1 MTPAATEPTTIQP
14 VSSGTKTAP
23 PVTTTTTRPPSTTTT
38 TTPAV
43 APLAI
48 RNFAFLPSTLV
59 VAVGTTVTVTND
71 DTVTH
76 TWTSTTGAFTSGPL
90 APGASYSHTF
100 TVAGTYPYMCTI
112 HTFMT
117 GTIVVQ

>member
-1 MTPAATEPTTIQP
+1 MQPSSPGTT
-14 VSSGTKTAP
+14 TAP
-23 PVTTTTTRPPSTTTT
+23 PVTTPTAPPTTTTTPPT

-59 VAVGTTVTVTND
+59 ISVGTTVTVTND
-71 DTVTH
+71 DSVGH
-76 TWTSTTGAFTSGPL
+76 TWTSTTGAFNSGPL

-100 TVAGTYPYMCTI
+100 TVAGTYPYMCDV
-112 HTFMT
+112 HPFMT

>member
-1 MTPAATEPTTIQP
+1 MQP
-14 VSSGTKTAP
+14 VSPVTTTVP
-23 PVTTTTTRPPSTTTT
+23 PVTTTTAPPTT
-38 TTPAV
+38 TTPIPSV

-59 VAVGTTVTVTND
+59 VSVGTTVTVTNHD
-71 DTVTH
+71 SVGH
-76 TWTSTTGAFTSGPL
+76 TWTSTTGAFNSGPL

-100 TVAGTYPYMCTI
+100 TVAGTYPYMCDV
-112 HTFMT
+112 HPFMT

>member
-1 MTPAATEPTTIQP
+1 MVQPATAAIQP
-14 VSSGTKTAP
+14 APPSTTAVP
-23 PVTTTTTRPPSTTTT
+23 PVTTTTAPAAPTPTTTT
-38 TTPAV
+38 IPAI

-59 VAVGTTVTVTND
+59 VSVGTTVTVTND
-71 DTVTH
+71 DSVGH
-76 TWTSTTGAFTSGPL
+76 TWTSTTGAFNSGPL

-100 TVAGTYPYMCTI
+100 TVAGTYPYRCDV
-112 HTFMT
+112 HPFMT

>member
-1 MTPAATEPTTIQP
+1 M
-14 VSSGTKTAP
+14 P
-23 PVTTTTTRPPSTTTT
+23 PVTTTTAPPPTTT

-59 VAVGTTVTVTND
+59 VSVGTTVTVTND
-71 DTVTH
+71 DNIGH
-76 TWTSTTGAFTSGPL
+76 TWTSTTGAWDSGPL
-90 APGASYSHTF
+90 GLGASYSHTF
-100 TVAGTYPYMCTI
+100 TVAGTYTYRCNV
-112 HTFMT
+112 HSFMV